1 MSPDTLIEKIARLNP
16 LHKEALSRIGYKT
29 VRDLLFHL
37 PNRYAFAG
45 QFKKIADLTV
55 GEEAVISARVIKA
68 EIKKAHFKKIPMATA
83 TVEDET
89 GKIKIVWFHQAFLAK
104 KLHEGSYYQFSG
116 KVTERKPTKI
126 SDETQAGKGEFYLAN
141 PIIGTGGGSWYDKKQ
156 SVFADNGGGFID
168 GSLIPVYPETKGLT
182 SGWFYHQIQKLL
194 TEDLLDQLVDPLPEQ
209 ILKQFNLPTLKT
221 ALVWVHTPHREN
233 DALAARKRF
242 AFEEVFFLQL
252 ERLIGRR
259 EYQSNPSFK
268 LEVNKNGLKK
278 FFARFPFAMTTA
290 QNRTTAEILA
300 DFIKNKPMTRLIE
313 GDVGSGKTTVA
324 AAAAFAAVSAGY
336 EVAYMAPTEI
346 LARQHF
352 ESFIKYF
359 EYLGIQVGLMTG
371 SECRKFP
378 SKISP
383 KEHTHI
389 SRPTLLKWV
398 ASGQIPIV
406 VGTHSLIQKSVK
418 FKNLALVIID
428 EQHRFGVMQRAK
440 LVRRQNADPMQTE
453 RRPPDEENFLYKDL
467 SYAIREI
474 VFKVKKEL
482 GLGHKEIVYQKA
494 IAIEF
499 KKQNIKFDRE
509 KQIPVIYEKEKVGVY
524 IPDFIID
531 DKIIVELKALIFTG
545 SKEKKQLWT
554 YLKGSQY
561 RLALLVNFGHDDVEI
576 SRVVYDTAR
585 NQENGWRE
593 SASSLRQSAPVPH
606 LLSMTATPIPRTLA
620 LTIYGDLDLSL
631 LDEMPA
637 GRKPIITAIIAP
649 DKRDQAYEQ
658 IREQLRA
665 GRQAY
670 VICPRIEDTQTDAD
684 KTQTH
689 LPKFCKTKL
698 GQANAEKILRWSA
711 TEVKSVKTEAERLQR
726 EIFPEYTVGL
736 VHSKLKPKDK
746 EEVMADFTDHKID
759 ILVATSVIEVGVN
772 VPNATII
779 VIEGAERF
787 GLAQLHQLRGRVIR
801 SNHQAYCF
809 VFSEAK
815 SAVSVDRLKALVK
828 AKNGFE
834 LAELDLSLRGAGSL
848 SGEKQWGLSDLGM
861 EALKNIKMVELART
875 EAQNI
880 IATDPELKNYP
891 LLREHLSNKKKD
903 THFE

>member
-16 LHKEALSRIGYKT
+16 LHKEALGRIGYKT

-45 QFKKIADLTV
+45 QFKKIADLAV
-55 GEEAVISARVIKA
+55 GEEAVISARVIKT

-104 KLHEGSYYQFSG
+104 KLQEGIYYQFSG
-116 KVTERKPTKI
+116 KVTERNNEK
-126 SDETQAGKGEFYLAN
+126 YLAN

-156 SVFADNGGGFID
+156 SVFADNGSGFVD

-194 TEDLLDQLVDPLPEQ
+194 TEDLLDQLVDPLPEK

-268 LEVNKNGLKK
+268 LEVNKKGLKK

-290 QNRTTAEILA
+290 QNRTIAEILA

-313 GDVGSGKTTVA
+313 GDVGSGKTAVA

-428 EQHRFGVMQRAK
+428 EQHRFGVYQRAA
-440 LVRRQNADPMQTE
+440 LVRRSNADKTPI
-453 RRPPDEENFLYKDL
+453 N
-467 SYAIREI
+467 
-474 VFKVKKEL
+474 V
-482 GLGHKEIVYQKA
+482 
-494 IAIEF
+494 
-499 KKQNIKFDRE
+499 
-509 KQIPVIYEKEKVGVY
+509 
-524 IPDFIID
+524 
-531 DKIIVELKALIFTG
+531 
-545 SKEKKQLWT
+545 
-554 YLKGSQY
+554 
-561 RLALLVNFGHDDVEI
+561 
-576 SRVVYDTAR
+576 
-585 NQENGWRE
+585 
-593 SASSLRQSAPVPH
+593 PVPH

-698 GQANAEKILRWSA
+698 RW
-711 TEVKSVKTEAERLQR
+711 
-726 EIFPEYTVGL
+726 INP
-736 VHSKLKPKDK
+736 
-746 EEVMADFTDHKID
+746 
-759 ILVATSVIEVGVN
+759 
-772 VPNATII
+772 
-779 VIEGAERF
+779 
-787 GLAQLHQLRGRVIR
+787 
-801 SNHQAYCF
+801 
-809 VFSEAK
+809 SE
-815 SAVSVDRLKALVK
+815 
-828 AKNGFE
+828 
-834 LAELDLSLRGAGSL
+834 
-848 SGEKQWGLSDLGM
+848 
-861 EALKNIKMVELART
+861 T
-875 EAQNI
+875 
-880 IATDPELKNYP
+880 
-891 LLREHLSNKKKD
+891 
-903 THFE
+903 